1 MTFSSIW
8 KKREVYDTRAGLHGT
23 NSATQRAI
31 FFKCRELR
39 RNKKIK
45 STWTQD
51 LKIWIRENN
60 DKKNEITT
68 EDDLNF
74 LVVSQ
79 SQPLPPPNMDNRT
92 IPETPYTT
100 PRPSP
105 VRSLWS
111 QDSSGSFH
119 GFSNTD
125 SLGNL
130 PRNWLCI
137 DPHISCF
144 HFHSVCMLILI
155 LAMCTVC
162 LLMFILPM
170 SNVNFMKKVFTKSDH
185 LQKFAFFIMKQINH
199 GTGEIVR
206 AFSIT
211 SNHG

>member
-1 MTFSSIW
+1 M
-8 KKREVYDTRAGLHGT
+8 DT
-23 NSATQRAI
+23 
-31 FFKCRELR
+31 
-39 RNKKIK
+39 
-45 STWTQD
+45 
-51 LKIWIRENN
+51 
-60 DKKNEITT
+60 
-68 EDDLNF
+68 
-74 LVVSQ
+74 
-79 SQPLPPPNMDNRT
+79 RT
-92 IPETPYTT
+92 IPETPYPT

-119 GFSNTD
+119 GFSNAG

-137 DPHISCF
+137 DPHRSTFQFYIQYSCRPF
-144 HFHSVCMLILI
+144 TCQIDAYTACFYFHSVCMLILI
-155 LAMCTVC
+155 LPMCTVC

-170 SNVNFMKKVFTKSDH
+170 SNVNFMIKVFTKSDH

-199 GTGEIVR
+199 GTGVKVR